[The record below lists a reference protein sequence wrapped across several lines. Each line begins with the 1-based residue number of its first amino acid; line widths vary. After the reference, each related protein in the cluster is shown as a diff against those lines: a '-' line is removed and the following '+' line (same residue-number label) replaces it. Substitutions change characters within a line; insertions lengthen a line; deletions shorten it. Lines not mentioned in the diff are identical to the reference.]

1 MASLSQNPSKKA
13 LRNTGGSSTQGS
25 RNTTGQTV
33 KFARRTSSGRYIS
46 LSREDLDLS
55 GEIGGDY
62 MNYTVHI
69 PPTPDNQPMAD
80 ESVAAK
86 AEEQYVSNSLFTG
99 GFNSVTRA
107 HLMDKVI
114 ESEVSHPQMA
124 GAKGSACQMPACDGK
139 AMRNERGE
147 DIDPCDCKF
156 KICRDCYM
164 DAQKDGGV
172 CPGCKES
179 YKLSEFDDD
188 MPDFMTGGQGALQLP
203 APASSGSSGD
213 AGGLGGGQ
221 KMDRR
226 MSVLKSN
233 KSMLS
238 RTQTGEFDHNRWLF
252 ETKGTY
258 GYGNAF
264 WPKEEEIYGGVE
276 GGLGGPMSDI
286 TDKPWKPL
294 TRRIPVPAGIISP
307 YRLLIFVRLVVLA
320 FFLTWR
326 VKHKN
331 EDAIWLWGM
340 SVVCEIWFA
349 FSWILDQMPKL
360 CPINRAT
367 DLQVLKDKFEM
378 PSPSNPT
385 GRSDL
390 PGIDV
395 FVSTADP
402 EKEPPLVTANTIL
415 SILAVD
421 YPVEKLACY
430 VSDDGG
436 ALLSFEAMAEAASFA
451 DIWVPF
457 CRKHDIEPR
466 NPDSYFNI
474 KGDPTKNKRRSD
486 FVKDRRRVKREYDE
500 FKVRINGL
508 PDSIRRRSDAF
519 NAREEM
525 KMLKHMRESG
535 ADPSE
540 PIKVKKATWMADGT
554 HWPGTWTVPS
564 NDHKK
569 GDHSGILQVMLKPP
583 STDPLMGCA
592 DDDKLIDFTDV
603 DIRLPMLVYV
613 SREKRPG
620 YDHNKKAG
628 AMNALVRASA
638 VMSNGPFILNL
649 DCDHY
654 IYNSQAIREGMCFM
668 MDRGGEDICYIQF
681 PQRFEGIDPS
691 DRYANHNTVFF
702 DGNMRALD
710 GLQGPVYVGTGCLFR
725 RIALYGFDPPSR
737 RNKGSSRRNKTPT
750 ESDTQALRDD
760 MIEYDDEIGMEIHPK
775 RFGNSTILAE
785 SILVAEFQGR
795 PLADHPAIQNGRPP
809 GALLTPS
816 EPLDA
821 STVAE
826 AVSVISCWYEDK
838 TEWGDRVG
846 WIYGSVTE
854 DVVTGYRMHNRG
866 WRSVYCI
873 TKRDAF
879 RGSAPINLTDR
890 LHQVLRWA
898 TGSVE
903 IFFSRNNAF
912 LASSRLNILQ
922 RIAYL
927 NVGIYP
933 FTSVF
938 LLVYCFLPALSLFS
952 GHFIVQTLDVTFL
965 VYLLTITTTL
975 IVLALL
981 EVKWSG
987 IGLEEWWRNEQFWL
1001 IGGTSAHLYAVVQ
1014 GLLKV
1019 IAGIEISFTLTS
1031 KSAGEDNDD
1040 IYADLYI
1047 VKWSSLMIPPITIMM
1062 VNLIAI
1068 AVAFSRTIY
1077 SEVPQWSKLL
1087 GGVFFS
1093 FWVLAH
1099 LYPFA
1104 KGLMGRRG
1112 RTPTIVFVWS
1122 GLIAITISLLYIA
1135 INPPKS
1141 TTSAGGSGFQFP

>member
-1 MASLSQNPSKKA
+1 M
-13 LRNTGGSSTQGS
+13 SS
-25 RNTTGQTV
+25 
-33 KFARRTSSGRYIS
+33 
-46 LSREDLDLS
+46 DLS
-55 GEIGGDY
+55 GDY

-69 PPTPDNQPMAD
+69 PPTPDNQPMD
-80 ESVAAK
+80 SSVAMK

-114 ESEVSHPQMA
+114 DSEVTHPQMA
-124 GAKGSACQMPACDGK
+124 GSKGSLCSICDGRV
-139 AMRNERGE
+139 MRDERGH
-147 DIDPCDCKF
+147 DVTPCECRF
-156 KICRDCYM
+156 KICRDCFI
-164 DAQKDGGV
+164 DAQKESGM
-172 CPGCKES
+172 CPGCKEP
-179 YKLSEFDDD
+179 YKVGEYEEDLTDQYSNN
-188 MPDFMTGGQGALQLP
+188 GALPLT
-203 APASSGSSGD
+203 APNGSKRN
-213 AGGLGGGQ
+213 ANN
-221 KMDRR
+221 
-226 MSVLKSN
+226 MSVMKRN
-233 KSMLS
+233 
-238 RTQTGEFDHNRWLF
+238 QNGEFDHNKWLF
-252 ETKGTY
+252 ETQGTY
-258 GYGNAF
+258 GVGNAY
-264 WPKEEEIYGGVE
+264 WPQDEMYGDDGDDALKEGILDQE
-276 GGLGGPMSDI
+276 
-286 TDKPWKPL
+286 KPWKPL
-294 TRRIPVPAGIISP
+294 SRVMPIPSGIISP
-307 YRLLIFVRLVVLA
+307 YRLLIVVRLIVLC
-320 FFLTWR
+320 FFLHWR
-326 VKHKN
+326 VVNPNK
-331 EDAIWLWGM
+331 DAVWLWLM
-340 SVVCEIWFA
+340 SITCEIWFG
-349 FSWILDQMPKL
+349 FSWILDQVPKL
-360 CPINRAT
+360 CPVNRST
-367 DLQVLKDKFEM
+367 DLEALHEKFDS

-390 PGIDV
+390 PGMDV

-402 EKEPPLVTANTIL
+402 EKEPPLTTANTIL

-436 ALLSFEAMAEAASFA
+436 ALLTFEAMAEAASFA
-451 DIWVPF
+451 DLWVPF
-457 CRKHDIEPR
+457 CRKHNIEPR
-466 NPDSYFNI
+466 NPESYFSL
-474 KGDPTKNKRRSD
+474 KVDPTKNKSRTD

-525 KMLKHMRESG
+525 KMMKHMKESG

-540 PIKVKKATWMADGT
+540 PVKVLKATWMADGT
-554 HWPGTWTVPS
+554 HWPGTWASPS
-564 NDHKK
+564 GEHAK
-569 GDHSGILQVMLKPP
+569 GDHAGILQVMLKPP
-583 STDPLMGCA
+583 SPDPLFGTA
-592 DDDKLIDFTDV
+592 DEKILDFTGV
-603 DIRLPMLVYV
+603 DTRLPMFVYV

-638 VMSNGPFILNL
+638 ILSNGPFILNF

-654 IYNSQAIREGMCFM
+654 IYNCKAVREGMCFM

-710 GLQGPVYVGTGCLFR
+710 GLQGPMYVGTGCMFR
-725 RIALYGFDPPSR
+725 RFALYGFDPPVVDKDAD
-737 RNKGSSRRNKTPT
+737 NKNDGKRLQGSETPAMNAS
-750 ESDTQALRDD
+750 EFDPNLDVNLL
-760 MIEYDDEIGMEIHPK
+760 PK
-775 RFGNSTILAE
+775 RFGNSTMLAE
-785 SILVAEFQGR
+785 SIPIAEFQGR
-795 PLADHPAIQNGRPP
+795 PLADHPAIKFGRPL
-809 GALLTPS
+809 GVLRAYRSRSRICHFL
-816 EPLDA
+816 
-821 STVAE
+821 
-826 AVSVISCWYEDK
+826 YEDK

-903 IFFSRNNAF
+903 IFFSKNNAF
-912 LASSRLNILQ
+912 LASKRLKLLQ
-922 RIAYL
+922 RLSYL

-938 LLVYCFLPALSLFS
+938 LVVYCFLPALSLFS
-952 GHFIVQTLDVTFL
+952 GFFIVETLSIAFL
-965 VYLLTITTTL
+965 IYLLIITVCL
-975 IVLALL
+975 VMLAIL

-987 IGLEEWWRNEQFWL
+987 VELEQWWRNEQFWL
-1001 IGGTSAHLYAVVQ
+1001 ISGTSAHLAAVVQ

-1019 IAGIEISFTLTS
+1019 MAGIEISFTLTS
-1031 KSAGEDNDD
+1031 KSAGEDEDD
-1040 IYADLYI
+1040 MFADLYI
-1047 VKWSSLMIPPITIMM
+1047 VKWSSLMVPPIVIAMTNI
-1062 VNLIAI
+1062 IAI

-1077 SEVPQWSKLL
+1077 SANPQWSKFI
-1087 GGVFFS
+1087 GGAFFS

-1112 RTPTIVFVWS
+1112 KTPTIVFVWS
-1122 GLIAITISLLYIA
+1122 GLIAITLSLLWVSIS
-1135 INPPKS
+1135 PPQG
-1141 TTSAGGSGFQFP
+1141 ADGQGVGGDFQFP